1 MTASN
6 GLVRIACVGAGYW
19 GKNLVR
25 NFAMAEGCVLT
36 MVCDA
41 DPAIQARVA
50 REHPE
55 ARVVS
60 DYAEVLAASDVDA
73 VVLATPGATHA
84 PLAMQA
90 LQAGKD
96 VFVEKP
102 VAQTV
107 ADARALHELAQSTG
121 RVLMVG
127 HLMLFHPAFERVVEI
142 VRAGEIGQ
150 LLYIYAQRVNL
161 GRLRTDESALW
172 SLGPHDLSMIF
183 ALVDAPMASV
193 SARGQAYLRP
203 GTEDVVFV
211 NAAFRDGTM
220 ANVHLSWLD
229 PHKNRSLTVV
239 GSKKMLVFD
248 DTHPTEKIRIHDKG
262 FDRPQEYHSYDAFL
276 TLRDGDILVPNV
288 PLEEPLR
295 REVRHFVHCVRT
307 RETPRSGGAE
317 GLRVVE
323 ALAAAEASLRRGGAP
338 MVMG

>member
-1 MTASN
+1 MSAPR
-6 GLVRIACVGAGYW
+6 VRVACVGAGYW

-25 NFAMAEGCVLT
+25 NFAVAEGCTLA

-41 DPAIQARVA
+41 DASIRDRTARDFPDV
-50 REHPE
+50 
-55 ARVVS
+55 RVV
-60 DYAEVLAASDVDA
+60 DRYEAVLEAHDVDA
-73 VVLATPGATHA
+73 VVLATPGSTHA
-84 PLAMQA
+84 AMAMQA
-90 LQAGKD
+90 LRAGKD

-102 VAQTV
+102 IAQTV
-107 ADARALHELAQSTG
+107 ADARELHQYATEHG

-142 VRAGEIGQ
+142 VRAGGIGQ

-161 GRLRTDESALW
+161 GRLRTDENALW

-193 SARGQAYLRP
+193 SARGHAYLRP

-276 TLRDGDILVPNV
+276 TLRDGDILVPSV

-295 REVRHFVHCVRT
+295 REVRHFVECVRT
-307 RETPRSGGAE
+307 RATPRSGGAE

-338 MVMG
+338 IVTG